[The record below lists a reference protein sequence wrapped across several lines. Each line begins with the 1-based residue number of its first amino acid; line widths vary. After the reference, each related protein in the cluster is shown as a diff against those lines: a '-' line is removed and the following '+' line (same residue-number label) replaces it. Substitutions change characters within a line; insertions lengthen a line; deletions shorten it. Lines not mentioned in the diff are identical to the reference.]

1 VEGNMRNGVDK
12 LIDPFFEL
20 FRRHDIIDFSIILLW
35 FFFFF
40 FFFFFSLFLFSR
52 LRSWGIFSRS
62 FCSRSSFGWGFSFLL
77 FCFRLSFR
85 DGLILSFTF
94 FNFCFLLIFL
104 SFSRFRNDG
113 LSFSI
118 KFEHVWFLS
127 KTLGNLINSSVDHI
141 DEAFK

>member
-1 VEGNMRNGVDK
+1 MSSVYTHQCMFNRYSCHS
-12 LIDPFFEL
+12 FAL
-20 FRRHDIIDFSIILLW
+20 FKCRRDAGYRVFNTCY
-35 FFFFF
+35 
-40 FFFFFSLFLFSR
+40 
-52 LRSWGIFSRS
+52 RSFANTFSRS